1 MTLAPGRE
9 DDDPAAHRAVRRAA
23 VIVNPVKFADV
34 GRFRAQVRAAMAERG
49 WADPVWLPT
58 TPADPGE
65 GQARTAVAGGAD
77 LVVACGGDGTVTA
90 CGAGLA
96 GSGTPMAVVPLGTGN
111 LLARNLGLPLALDQA
126 LAVGLTGRDRRL
138 DVGNANGHPF
148 VAMAGIG
155 FDAMLLDSTGEPLKK
170 RLGWVAYAVSA
181 LRHLR
186 ARPVRATLR
195 ADGGRVLRR
204 RASGIIVGNVGALQ
218 GGLALLPGAEPDDGV
233 LDLMVLTARGWSGW
247 LALSMDV
254 MLRRTRTSRVARSE
268 FRELRV
274 QLDRPQ
280 LWELDGEV
288 MGLTRQ
294 LVVVVQPGQLL
305 VRVPR

>member
-1 MTLAPGRE
+1 M
-9 DDDPAAHRAVRRAA
+9 RAA
-23 VIVNPVKFADV
+23 VVVNPTKHAD
-34 GRFRAQVRAAMAERG
+34 GARFRAEVTEAMAAHG
-49 WADPVWLPT
+49 WSDPLWLET
-58 TPADPGE
+58 TPDETGRGLAE
-65 GQARTAVAGGAD
+65 AAVAEQVD
-77 LVVACGGDGTVTA
+77 VVLASGGDGTVTA
-90 CGAGLA
+90 CAEGVA
-96 GSGTPMAVVPLGTGN
+96 GSGVPLAVLPAGTGN

-138 DVGNANGHPF
+138 DVGNVNGHRF

-170 RLGWVAYAVSA
+170 RLGWMAYAVSA

-195 ADGGRVLRR
+195 ADGRPVLRR
-204 RASGIIVGNVGALQ
+204 RASGIIVANVGALQ
-218 GGLALLPGAEPDDGV
+218 GGLVLLPGAEPDDGV

-247 LALSMDV
+247 LALTVDV
-254 MLRRTRTSRVARSE
+254 MLRRTRTGRVVRSE

-288 MGLTRQ
+288 MGMTRQ
-294 LVVVVQPGQLL
+294 LVVVVQPGRLL

>member
-1 MTLAPGRE
+1 M
-9 DDDPAAHRAVRRAA
+9 RAA
-23 VIVNPVKFADV
+23 VVVNPTKHSD
-34 GRFRAQVRAAMAERG
+34 GEKFRAEVCEAMAAHG
-49 WADPVWLPT
+49 WSEPLWLET
-58 TPADPGE
+58 TPEETGRGLAE
-65 GQARTAVAGGAD
+65 AAVQEQVD
-77 LVVACGGDGTVTA
+77 VVLASGGDGTVTA
-90 CGAGLA
+90 CAEGVA
-96 GSGTPMAVVPLGTGN
+96 GSGVPLAVLPAGTGN
-111 LLARNLGLPLALDQA
+111 LLARNLGLPLALDEA
-126 LAVGLTGRDRRL
+126 LEVGLTGRDRRL

-155 FDAMLLDSTGEPLKK
+155 FDAMLLDSTGEPMKK

-218 GGLALLPGAEPDDGV
+218 GGLALLPGAEPDDGM

-247 LALSMDV
+247 LALTMDV
-254 MLRRTRTSRVARSE
+254 MLRRGRTGRVARTE

-288 MGLTRQ
+288 MGKTRQ
-294 LVVVVQPGQLL
+294 LVVVVHPGQLL

>member
-1 MTLAPGRE
+1 M
-9 DDDPAAHRAVRRAA
+9 RAA
-23 VIVNPVKFADV
+23 VVVNPTKHAD
-34 GRFRAQVRAAMAERG
+34 GAKFRAEVTEAMTAHG
-49 WADPVWLPT
+49 WKDPLWLET
-58 TPADPGE
+58 TPDETGRGLAE
-65 GQARTAVAGGAD
+65 AAVAEQVD
-77 LVVACGGDGTVTA
+77 VVLASGGDGTVTA
-90 CGAGLA
+90 CGEGVA
-96 GSGTPMAVVPLGTGN
+96 GSGVPLAVLPAGTGN

-138 DVGNANGHPF
+138 DVGNVNGHPF

-170 RLGWVAYAVSA
+170 RLGWMAYAVSA

-195 ADGGRVLRR
+195 ADGRPVLRR

-218 GGLALLPGAEPDDGV
+218 GGLVLLPGAEPDDGV

-247 LALSMDV
+247 LALTVDV
-254 MLRRTRTSRVARSE
+254 MLRRTRTGRVVRSE

-288 MGLTRQ
+288 MGMTRQ
-294 LVVVVQPGQLL
+294 LVVVVQPGRLL

>member
-1 MTLAPGRE
+1 M
-9 DDDPAAHRAVRRAA
+9 RAA
-23 VIVNPVKFADV
+23 VVVNPTKHPD
-34 GRFRAQVRAAMAERG
+34 GERFRAEVCAGMAAQG
-49 WADPVWLPT
+49 WSEPLWLET
-58 TPADPGE
+58 TPEDTGR
-65 GQARTAVAGGAD
+65 GQAEDAVAQHVD
-77 LVVACGGDGTVTA
+77 VVLASGGDGTVTA
-90 CGAGLA
+90 CAEGVA
-96 GSGTPMAVVPLGTGN
+96 GSGVPLAVLPAGTGN
-111 LLARNLGLPLALDQA
+111 LLARNLGLPLAQDQA
-126 LAVGLTGRDRRL
+126 LAVALDGQDRRL
-138 DVGNANGHPF
+138 DVGSANGRPF

-170 RLGWVAYAVSA
+170 KLGWVAYALSA

-204 RASGIIVGNVGALQ
+204 RASGIIIGNVGALQ
-218 GGLALLPGAEPDDGV
+218 GGVTLLPGAEPDDGL

-247 LALSMDV
+247 LALTADV
-254 MLRRTRTSRVARSE
+254 MLRRDRTGRVARTV

-288 MGLTRQ
+288 MGTTRE
-294 LVVVVQPGQLL
+294 LVVAVRPGRLL

>member
-1 MTLAPGRE
+1 VAQHVDVVLAS
-9 DDDPAAHRAVRRAA
+9 
-23 VIVNPVKFADV
+23 
-34 GRFRAQVRAAMAERG
+34 
-49 WADPVWLPT
+49 
-58 TPADPGE
+58 
-65 GQARTAVAGGAD
+65 
-77 LVVACGGDGTVTA
+77 GGDGTVTA
-90 CGAGLA
+90 CAEGVA
-96 GSGTPMAVVPLGTGN
+96 GSGVPLAVLPAGTGN

-126 LAVGLTGRDRRL
+126 LAVALDGQDRRL
-138 DVGNANGHPF
+138 DVGSANGRPF

-170 RLGWVAYAVSA
+170 KLGWAAYALSA

-218 GGLALLPGAEPDDGV
+218 GGVALLPGAEPDDGL

-247 LALSMDV
+247 LALTADV
-254 MLRRTRTSRVARSE
+254 MLRRDRTGRVARTV
-268 FRELRV
+268 FRELQV
-274 QLDRPQ
+274 QLERPQ

-288 MGLTRQ
+288 MGTTRQ
-294 LVVVVQPGQLL
+294 LVVAVQPGQLL

>member
-1 MTLAPGRE
+1 M
-9 DDDPAAHRAVRRAA
+9 RAA
-23 VIVNPVKFADV
+23 VVVNPTKHAD
-34 GRFRAQVRAAMAERG
+34 GARFRAEVLEVMAAHG
-49 WADPVWLPT
+49 WSDPLWLET
-58 TPADPGE
+58 TPDETGRGLAK
-65 GQARTAVAGGAD
+65 AAVTEQVD
-77 LVVACGGDGTVTA
+77 VVLASGGDGTVTA
-90 CGAGLA
+90 CAEGLA
-96 GSGTPMAVVPLGTGN
+96 GSGVPLAVLPAGTGN

-126 LAVGLTGRDRRL
+126 LAVGLAGRDRPL
-138 DVGNANGHPF
+138 DLGNANGHPF

-170 RLGWVAYAVSA
+170 WLGWVAYVVSA

-233 LDLMVLTARGWSGW
+233 LDVMVLTARGWSGW
-247 LALSMDV
+247 AALAIDV
-254 MLRRTRTSRVARSE
+254 MLRRTRTGRVARTE

-288 MGLTRQ
+288 MGLTRE

>member
-1 MTLAPGRE
+1 M
-9 DDDPAAHRAVRRAA
+9 RAA
-23 VIVNPVKFADV
+23 VVVNPTKHPD
-34 GRFRAQVRAAMAERG
+34 GERFRAEVCAGMAAQG
-49 WADPVWLPT
+49 WSEPLWLET
-58 TPADPGE
+58 TPEDTGR
-65 GQARTAVAGGAD
+65 GQAEDAVAQHVD
-77 LVVACGGDGTVTA
+77 VVLASGGDGTVTA
-90 CGAGLA
+90 CAEGVA
-96 GSGTPMAVVPLGTGN
+96 GSGVPLAVLPAGTGN
-111 LLARNLGLPLALDQA
+111 LLARNLGLPLAPDQA
-126 LAVGLTGRDRRL
+126 LAVALDGQDRRL
-138 DVGNANGHPF
+138 DVGSANGRPF

-170 RLGWVAYAVSA
+170 KLGWVAYALSA

-204 RASGIIVGNVGALQ
+204 RASGIIIGNVGALQ
-218 GGLALLPGAEPDDGV
+218 GGVTLLPGAEPDDGL

-247 LALSMDV
+247 LALTADV
-254 MLRRTRTSRVARSE
+254 MLRRDRTGRVARTV

-288 MGLTRQ
+288 MGTTRE
-294 LVVVVQPGQLL
+294 LVVAVRPGRLL

>member
-1 MTLAPGRE
+1 M
-9 DDDPAAHRAVRRAA
+9 AAHGWSEPLWLETTPEETGRGLALAA
-23 VIVNPVKFADV
+23 VAEHVDV
-34 GRFRAQVRAAMAERG
+34 VMAS
-49 WADPVWLPT
+49 
-58 TPADPGE
+58 
-65 GQARTAVAGGAD
+65 
-77 LVVACGGDGTVTA
+77 GGDGTVTA
-90 CGAGLA
+90 CAEGVA
-96 GSGTPMAVVPLGTGN
+96 GSGVPLAVLAAGTGN
-111 LLARNLGLPLALDQA
+111 LLARNLGLPLALDEA
-126 LAVGLTGRDRRL
+126 LAVALDGRDRRL
-138 DVGNANGHPF
+138 DVGSANGHPF

-170 RLGWVAYAVSA
+170 RLGWMAYAVSA

-195 ADGGRVLRR
+195 ADGRPVLRR

-218 GGLALLPGAEPDDGV
+218 GGVALLPGAEPDDGL

-247 LALSMDV
+247 LALAVDV
-254 MLRRTRTSRVARSE
+254 FLRRTRTGRVAHSV

-288 MGLTRQ
+288 MGTTRE
-294 LVVVVQPGQLL
+294 LVVAVQPGRLL